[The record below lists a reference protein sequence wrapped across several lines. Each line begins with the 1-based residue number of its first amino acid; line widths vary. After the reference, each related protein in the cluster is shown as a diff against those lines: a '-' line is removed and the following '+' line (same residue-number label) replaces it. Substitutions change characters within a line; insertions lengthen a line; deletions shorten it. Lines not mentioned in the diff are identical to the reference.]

1 MTCRVVGLMGLLA
14 ATLALG
20 CGDDEEESAVCV
32 DASAVPVFPSPA
44 WQSGA
49 WLTPPDGDRAAAI
62 IEASRPEWLAQL
74 GRLDGWSR
82 LPELVVP
89 LSAASSTGN
98 PDRIK
103 VVVQVGAEWQAHSGA
118 FDVAVAADPPSLI
131 LRPQAPFPPGADEV
145 IVVVEQGAASDATA
159 LPVCGEDGAEHPDYA
174 AAREQVAQ
182 ADTDAVE
189 VAFPLRLARTH
200 THLSDLGVALDQS
213 PVLAV
218 ESIEARTLDSF
229 GDLAPPTEVAAVL
242 APTAASGILA
252 LPDYRGSDGSFEIG
266 GDGLPIVA
274 DTTRPGFVVALPAT
288 GSAPYPVVLFQHGGS
303 QDKADFFQLAQPLA
317 EAGFAFVAIDLPAH
331 GDRAD
336 SGHGTDLDFFSFA
349 DPLWTRGNFRQAV
362 ADHLAVLTGM
372 AALNEALEPVVG
384 EASALDPDRAFYM
397 GLSLGGVT
405 GSMTFATAPELQAG
419 ALFVAGAGYSDIVT
433 FGLFSILV
441 FDLINLPPVES
452 TLLLGTAQTLL
463 DGADPGAYGQHG
475 ENRERPPRPALFMQ
489 AGDET
494 IMTMSAND
502 RLARAYGAQ
511 LALPSHHDVAGL
523 AELSLPGADNFTWDG
538 GADAATRVLV
548 HNPMAEVTPSD
559 RHGMLI
565 TLPYAQEMVA
575 HCFATLLESGS
586 CEVIDTGFAS
596 H

>member
-1 MTCRVVGLMGLLA
+1 MGWMGLLA
-14 ATLALG
+14 AGLVVG
-20 CGDDEEESAVCV
+20 CGDDEVPAAVCADPSV
-32 DASAVPVFPSPA
+32 VPVFPSPA

-49 WLTPPDGDRAAAI
+49 MLAPPAGDRAAAI

-74 GRLDGWSR
+74 TRIDGWSR

-89 LSAASSTGN
+89 LSAVASAGHGE
-98 PDRIK
+98 RIK
-103 VVVQVGAEWQAHSGA
+103 VVVRQDGQWQSHSGT
-118 FDVAVAADPPSLI
+118 FDVSVEADPPSLI

-159 LPVCGEDGAEHPDYA
+159 LPTCGADGAEHPDYV
-174 AAREQVAQ
+174 AAREQVAE
-182 ADTDAVE
+182 ADTAAVE
-189 VAFPLRLARTH
+189 VAIPLRLAGACASLT
-200 THLSDLGVALDQS
+200 DLGAALDQS
-213 PVLAV
+213 PVLEV
-218 ESIEARTLDSF
+218 ESIEARALDSF
-229 GDLAPPTEVAAVL
+229 GDLAPPAEVAAVL
-242 APTAASGILA
+242 AATAASGILA
-252 LPDYRGSDGSFEIG
+252 LPDYRSQAGTFEIG
-266 GDGLPIVA
+266 SDGLPIVA

-331 GDRAD
+331 GDRAG
-336 SGHGTDLDFFSFA
+336 SGHGSDLDFFSFA
-349 DPLWTRGNFRQAV
+349 DPLLTRGNFRQAV
-362 ADHLAVLTGM
+362 ADHLAVLTGLV
-372 AALNEALEPVVG
+372 ALNEALEPVLGV
-384 EASALDPDRAFYM
+384 ASALDPERTFYL

-405 GSMTFATAPELQAG
+405 GSMTFATAPELRAG
-419 ALFVAGAGYSDIVT
+419 ALFVAGAGYSDIIT
-433 FGLFSILV
+433 FGLFSVLV
-441 FDLINLPPVES
+441 FDLINLPPVDA
-452 TLLLGTAQTLL
+452 TVLLGTAQTLL

-475 ENRERPPRPALFMQ
+475 ENRDRPPRPALFMQ
-489 AGDET
+489 ASDET

-502 RLARAYGAQ
+502 RLARAFGAA

-523 AELSLPGADNFTWDG
+523 AELTLPAADNFTWDG

-548 HNPMAEVTPSD
+548 QSPMTEVSASE
-559 RHGMLI
+559 RHGALI

-575 HCFATLLESGS
+575 HCFSTLLDSGS